1 VFSLSLSLSDSLRV
15 RERETD
21 RHTDGRRTR
30 SAQTMPA
37 SFELEPGSGGC
48 LSDHHARPAW
58 RLWLVDAARSAETK
72 TTRLKK
78 TQWLVDSACLV
89 ASGTPLTLTL
99 GRPPAR
105 VPCGGC
111 CCCCCCTQGW
121 LADHA
126 REPVSPSLS
135 MRMRSRLLFSCS
147 RLSSAKRIYGSRKD
161 CV

>member
-78 TQWLVDSACLV
+78 NAVARLGVPCCLRDADADAGTSARSCTV
-89 ASGTPLTLTL
+89 
-99 GRPPAR
+99 
-105 VPCGGC
+105 CGGC
-111 CCCCCCTQGW
+111 CCCCCCTQR
-121 LADHA
+121 LAIADHA

-147 RLSSAKRIYGSRKD
+147 KPSSAKRIYGSRKD